1 MVNFT
6 QRGLIA
12 ESSSPKRYEAL
23 NDRNI
28 RGTRCSSRFVSDNDI
43 MRSCCAF
50 VIAMKFAKI
59 ERNAKCRDTSL
70 EKMAFVRSKVCRG
83 KTVYRGYFL
92 SPRFRVSRASRVS
105 RIIPISNRTYVC
117 TTAKEMTKNL
127 REVLG
132 IHAISGRSRERE
144 REIASL
150 LAVQNP
156 PSVALVPLTFRPLV
170 EYLQV
175 DIPLPENIVE
185 NELFIQD
192 LTLG

>member
-1 MVNFT
+1 
-6 QRGLIA
+6 
-12 ESSSPKRYEAL
+12 
-23 NDRNI
+23 
-28 RGTRCSSRFVSDNDI
+28 
-43 MRSCCAF
+43 
-50 VIAMKFAKI
+50 
-59 ERNAKCRDTSL
+59 
-70 EKMAFVRSKVCRG
+70 
-83 KTVYRGYFL
+83 
-92 SPRFRVSRASRVS
+92 
-105 RIIPISNRTYVC
+105 
-117 TTAKEMTKNL
+117 MTKNL

-156 PSVALVPLTFRPLV
+156 PSVAPVPLTFRPLV

>member
-43 MRSCCAF
+43 TSCCAF

-59 ERNAKCRDTSL
+59 GRNAKCRDTSL

-144 REIASL
+144 RERLHPSWRSRTL
-150 LAVQNP
+150 L
-156 PSVALVPLTFRPLV
+156 PL
-170 EYLQV
+170 
-175 DIPLPENIVE
+175 LPF
-185 NELFIQD
+185 L
-192 LTLG
+192 

>member
-1 MVNFT
+1 
-6 QRGLIA
+6 
-12 ESSSPKRYEAL
+12 
-23 NDRNI
+23 
-28 RGTRCSSRFVSDNDI
+28 
-43 MRSCCAF
+43 
-50 VIAMKFAKI
+50 
-59 ERNAKCRDTSL
+59 
-70 EKMAFVRSKVCRG
+70 
-83 KTVYRGYFL
+83 
-92 SPRFRVSRASRVS
+92 
-105 RIIPISNRTYVC
+105 
-117 TTAKEMTKNL
+117 MTKNL

-144 REIASL
+144 REREREIASL

-156 PSVALVPLTFRPLV
+156 PSVAPVPLTFRPLV